1 MKKYYLFGSKQS
13 YTNVASAYAPSGAK
27 LAQELIEDLENK
39 YELPFE
45 LNMVK
50 LTIGKNSI
58 EESDD
63 LNGIETIWL
72 DYLPNSFA
80 WPLFSN
86 RLKSIISN
94 HLTGQENIDWIS
106 AKINTL
112 SEQKEYYIPRFRD
125 KLDVLDKENSTYIPD
140 TDHIIKPCFSLFK
153 ISQYSIFHFPLDSNL
168 WKITSILYI
177 SDELKK
183 ILQKEKISG
192 VCFDKAN
199 LA

>member
-13 YTNVASAYAPSGAK
+13 YTKVASAYAPSGAK

-86 RLKSIISN
+86 
-94 HLTGQENIDWIS
+94 
-106 AKINTL
+106 
-112 SEQKEYYIPRFRD
+112 
-125 KLDVLDKENSTYIPD
+125 
-140 TDHIIKPCFSLFK
+140 
-153 ISQYSIFHFPLDSNL
+153 
-168 WKITSILYI
+168 
-177 SDELKK
+177 
-183 ILQKEKISG
+183 
-192 VCFDKAN
+192 
-199 LA
+199 

>member
-13 YTNVASAYAPSGAK
+13 NNKVASAYAPSGAK

-94 HLTGQENIDWIS
+94 HLTGQEYIDWIR

-125 KLDVLDKENSTYIPD
+125 KLDVLDKEKSTYIPD
-140 TDHIIKPCFSLFK
+140 TDHIIKPCFSLLN
-153 ISQYSIFHFPLDSNL
+153 ISRYSMFHFPLDSNL

-183 ILQKEKISG
+183 ILQEENISG